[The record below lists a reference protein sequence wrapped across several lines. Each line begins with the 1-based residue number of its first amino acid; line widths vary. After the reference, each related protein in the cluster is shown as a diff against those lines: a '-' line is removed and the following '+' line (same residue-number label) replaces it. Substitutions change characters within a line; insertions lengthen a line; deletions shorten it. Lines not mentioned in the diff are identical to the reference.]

1 MSWGF
6 VTHCCHFQ
14 FVTVVKNQQNIFFA
28 LIDESAVCI
37 RMTDQSDDGDYDDY
51 ACNDK
56 DGDDDEDGDEDG
68 GGIRSWTV
76 AGVRC

>member
-1 MSWGF
+1 
-6 VTHCCHFQ
+6 
-14 FVTVVKNQQNIFFA
+14 
-28 LIDESAVCI
+28 
-37 RMTDQSDDGDYDDY
+37 MTDQSDDGDYDNY

-76 AGVRC
+76 AGVRG